1 LDYGQIGIALLV
13 VLFLLISLGMILV
26 VLIQRPQGGGLS
38 GAFGAGGG
46 SGQSAFGARTGDAL
60 TISTIVVFVALLGVA
75 IALNFVLRPSET
87 STQPVAGPADSEQTS
102 SQPAPQPGSSPR
114 PGSDQPEPDQSRPA
128 QPADQEESE
137 NTGGAEFPTPQR
149 TDSPADPGGQDD
161 DTEPSGG

>member
-1 LDYGQIGIALLV
+1 MDYDQIGIALLV

-46 SGQSAFGARTGDAL
+46 SGGQSAFGARTGDAL
-60 TISTIVVFVALLGVA
+60 TISTIVVFVAFLGIA
-75 IALNFVLRPSET
+75 IGLNFALRPSET

-102 SQPAPQPGSSPR
+102 SQPAPQPGTPAERSE
-114 PGSDQPEPDQSRPA
+114 EPDA
-128 QPADQEESE
+128 ATE
-137 NTGGAEFPTPQR
+137 TGDAPGFPEPQR
-149 TDSPADPGGQDD
+149 TDSPADPGGENN

>member
-60 TISTIVVFVALLGVA
+60 TISTIVVFVAFLGVA

-87 STQPVAGPADSEQTS
+87 STQPVAGPAESEQTS
-102 SQPAPQPGSSPR
+102 SQPAPQPGTSP
-114 PGSDQPEPDQSRPA
+114 
-128 QPADQEESE
+128 QPAEQPSGQAEGEGASA
-137 NTGGAEFPTPQR
+137 GGAELPTPQR

-161 DTEPSGG
+161 DGEPSGG

>member
-60 TISTIVVFVALLGVA
+60 TISTIIVFVAFLGIA
-75 IALNFVLRPSET
+75 IALNFVLRPAET
-87 STQPVAGPADSEQTS
+87 STQPVAGPAGSEQTS
-102 SQPAPQPGSSPR
+102 QQPAPQPGSQ
-114 PGSDQPEPDQSRPA
+114 PGSAPQGQTGNQTGAGQPAQNEPAQTNEADAPGFPEPDNDQPPA
-128 QPADQEESE
+128 
-137 NTGGAEFPTPQR
+137 GGAAGE
-149 TDSPADPGGQDD
+149 GG
-161 DTEPSGG
+161 G

>member
-1 LDYGQIGIALLV
+1 MDYDQIGIALLV

-60 TISTIVVFVALLGVA
+60 TISTIVVFVAFLGIA
-75 IALNFVLRPSET
+75 IGLNFALRPSET

-102 SQPAPQPGSSPR
+102 SQPAPQPGTPAERSE
-114 PGSDQPEPDQSRPA
+114 EPDA
-128 QPADQEESE
+128 ATE
-137 NTGGAEFPTPQR
+137 TGDAPGFPEPQR
-149 TDSPADPGGQDD
+149 TDSPADPGGENN